1 MSQFENITFYKFNI
15 DYGEIN
21 HMAEQLK
28 IFIADDHLLIREGLK
43 KLLVYETDLK
53 IVGEADNPND
63 TLDYINN
70 NEVDILILDINLPG
84 KSGLDI
90 LKQLKMFKPELHVL
104 ILSMYPEEQFAE
116 RTLKAGASGYLTK
129 ESAPDELINAIR
141 RVARGG
147 KYISHQLAEKLI
159 FKKDAE
165 YELPHQSLSDR
176 EFQVLKLM
184 ARGKSQV
191 DISSELNLS
200 TSTINTYRSRILEKL
215 GLKTNAELIHY
226 ALQNKLID

>member
-1 MSQFENITFYKFNI
+1 
-15 DYGEIN
+15 
-21 HMAEQLK
+21 MADQLK

-53 IVGEADNPND
+53 IVGEADNPDD
-63 TLDYINN
+63 TLDYISN

-90 LKQLKMFKPELHVL
+90 LKQLKMFKPGLHVL

-141 RVARGG
+141 RVAKGG

-165 YELPHQSLSDR
+165 YELPHQALSDR

>member
-1 MSQFENITFYKFNI
+1 
-15 DYGEIN
+15 
-21 HMAEQLK
+21 MADQLK

-43 KLLVYETDLK
+43 KLLAYETDLK
-53 IVGEADNPND
+53 IVGEADNPDD
-63 TLDYINN
+63 TLDYISN

-90 LKQLKMFKPELHVL
+90 LKQLKMFKPGLHVL

-141 RVARGG
+141 RVAKGG

-165 YELPHQSLSDR
+165 YELPHQALSDR

>member
-1 MSQFENITFYKFNI
+1 ML
-15 DYGEIN
+15 DR
-21 HMAEQLK
+21 LK

-43 KLLVYETDLK
+43 KLLLHETDLN
-53 IVGEADNPND
+53 IVGEADNPDD
-63 TLDYINN
+63 TLKYVSE
-70 NEVDILILDINLPG
+70 NEVDVLILDINLPD

-90 LKQLKMFKPELHVL
+90 LKQLKIFKPDLHVL

-129 ESAPDELINAIR
+129 ESAPEELINAIR

-159 FKKDAE
+159 FKKDSDH
-165 YELPHQSLSDR
+165 ELPHQSLSDR

-184 ARGKSQV
+184 ARGRSQV
-191 DISSELNLS
+191 DISAELNLS